1 MSQLPKLLKMT
12 FKFPFWLFKKTG
24 LKIIYNFIVLLFY
37 VIRMK
42 PDLIHINNGGYPAS
56 VNCRIMVFIASLLH
70 RKCVMHVN
78 NQAVKQRF
86 LEPYMDRFIN
96 RKVSYFIVASKLSK
110 HNLLVNRHFDVNKIS
125 IVPNAVKE
133 ESIKISR
140 EELLS
145 IYGIS
150 NDKIVV
156 LELAFLQYRKGQRFL
171 IESIEKIKEE
181 TPLLGSKLH
190 LILSGSGEDEQVL
203 KEMVKVKNMGDM
215 ITFTGYC
222 NNPID
227 FINAADIFA
236 LPSVANEDMP
246 LVILSAMK
254 LGKPIVATNFA
265 GIQEEIESG
274 VSGILIEPNE
284 QTIVDNLVHAL
295 IEMSHCNNIWGK
307 NAQVR
312 YEELFSPKIYERK
325 LLEIYS
331 KS

>member
-1 MSQLPKLLKMT
+1 M
-12 FKFPFWLFKKTG
+12 
-24 LKIIYNFIVLLFY
+24 
-37 VIRMK
+37 R

-86 LEPYMDRFIN
+86 FEPYVDRFISQ
-96 RKVSYFIVASKLSK
+96 KVSCFIVASKLAK
-110 HNLLVNRHFDVNKIS
+110 HSLLVNRHFDNNKIS

-145 IYGIS
+145 SYGIS
-150 NDKIVV
+150 SDKIVV

-171 IESIEKIKEE
+171 IEAIEKIKEE
-181 TPLLGSKLH
+181 TSLLGSKLH

-203 KEMVKVKNMGDM
+203 KEMVKSKNMGGM
-215 ITFTGYC
+215 VTFTGYC

-284 QTIVDNLVHAL
+284 QTIVDNLGHVL

-312 YEELFSPKIYERK
+312 YEEFFSPKIYERK